1 MSRTVRY
8 RDHGK
13 GFNTPEPAAGYDG
26 SFTDDWYV
34 GDRRRDIA
42 DAERKAERLTGSAT
56 ANPGG
61 HAGGRAA
68 GMERSARE
76 ELEDVAA
83 ALERL
88 VPGLSKAKRN
98 EHAGDRRAG
107 EARDTDAR
115 AGRIESVLRAL
126 DRLDRRVEDLSGR
139 GEEDDNPPAA
149 RQKPLSRETRPHE
162 GAPPRPADLPGFE
175 TREPMSARGHARG
188 SEEKYGDDDV
198 KPLLREISDKMDRL
212 GGPQE
217 EHLSCMRREIES
229 LREAMISRDAQ
240 TDASGGRDF
249 RRLASA
255 VEGLKSERG
264 DNRLVYA
271 LRNEIADLRAS
282 LNRSNVEGLL
292 KSLESGYAH
301 LVERLDGLSR
311 NAVDPSLLDGIG
323 ERLSEVENAFRMMP
337 RADQVETLDRHV
349 HDIGQRLEV
358 LAERSGGRNLEML
371 GQEVRALRGIVESM
385 DVGDLVNGIGDRLG
399 EVTRRLD
406 DVDGYL
412 AEQRRFS
419 ERLTSMEN
427 RMPDAVAVDRLQERL
442 EEITAML
449 AEDRNREEPSKFDE
463 VDARFDDIVGRLERI
478 EHARAAK
485 SYDAAFTLL
494 EKRLAAID
502 GKIDALEMPDLKAGR
517 DAVAP
522 TFDADVLSRLEE
534 GIQRLN
540 ERLDGDISADPSALG
555 RIHEEIA
562 DLRRAVI
569 EDRPG
574 EDLEA
579 RIRELAEAVGQSGAS
594 GDDEALRNIEEKVA
608 RLSSIIDEAEKRVSG
623 MGHAGAAQAGAGQA
637 SDTLV
642 EGLRGDLKR
651 LLSAADQTDQRYRQE
666 TGDIQRLLSTIN
678 ERLAAL
684 EPAETFGRRLPG
696 SKSADPEDDRPL
708 EPGSGI
714 PAARNLPRTLEDPRE
729 RKVPASPHEEAR
741 NRKAD
746 FIAAARRAAQAAAA
760 EAAYEPQRSEPSD
773 DGEEESGARK
783 GWLKGRLSGIGRKK
797 GEPASEAAE
806 PRDER
811 NTESRKKIRAEIA
824 ASMAALRADT
834 ESEKETAAA
843 PDAPAAEDKPARAG
857 AAPSPSR
864 RRAILLAAAAVVIA
878 LGTLQVFRLVAP
890 SGGEVAV
897 NETPSPVVATTEA
910 QEAAVE
916 TASVTLPQEAGEP
929 AATSAA
935 ATPPAQSALAKQDG
949 QAKTPQAE
957 AKVPQDE
964 GPAIAAAPKTGQK
977 TPEARAPA
985 APPAAAPNG
994 SDSLAFAPPS
1004 GLANAFGS
1012 SVPAIP
1018 PGRIEQRTARVSPA
1032 GEAEKEV
1039 AGSGALPDSIGPISL
1054 RQAAERGEPKALF
1067 EVAVRYSE
1075 GKGVSPD
1082 LAKAVKYYEE
1092 AAAGGLA
1099 PAQYR
1104 LGSLYEKG
1112 QGVEKNLETAR
1123 LWYRRAADQGSAKA
1137 THNLAVLHAE
1147 GISGDPDFEVA
1158 ADWFERA
1165 ANYGVRDSQYNL
1177 GILYARGLGT
1187 EKNLTESYKWFALA
1201 AKQGDREAAKKRD
1214 EVANILTE
1222 VEMAEATLSVETWK
1236 PKPVDPAANEVA
1248 ADPTW
1253 SAPKASVSEA
1263 SLSEDPAEMVRSAQK
1278 MLATLGFDPGV
1289 ADGQIGPRTRAAV
1302 SAFQKEAGLPVTGEI
1317 DGKLLRALLG
1327 RSI

>member
-42 DAERKAERLTGSAT
+42 DAERRAERLTGSAT
-56 ANPGG
+56 ASVGG
-61 HAGGRAA
+61 QAGGVA
-68 GMERSARE
+68 RSARE

-88 VPGLSKAKRN
+88 VPGLSDEKRN
-98 EHAGDRRAG
+98 DRDGGRRAG
-107 EARDTDAR
+107 GARDTDAR

-139 GEEDDNPPAA
+139 GEEEDIPPAA
-149 RQKPLSRETRPHE
+149 RQKPLPREPRPHE
-162 GAPPRPADLPGFE
+162 GAGVPRPADVPAFD
-175 TREPMSARGHARG
+175 TREPMAVRGPARMSG
-188 SEEKYGDDDV
+188 EKYGDDDV

-229 LREAMISRDAQ
+229 LREALKTRDSQ
-240 TDASGGRDF
+240 TDTSGGQDF

-301 LVERLDGLSR
+301 LVERLDDLSR
-311 NAVDPSLLDGIG
+311 NSVDPSLLDGIG
-323 ERLSEVENAFRMMP
+323 ERLAEVENAFRMMP
-337 RADQVETLDRHV
+337 RAEQVETLDRHV
-349 HDIGQRLEV
+349 HDIGKRLEV
-358 LAERSGGRNLEML
+358 LAERSGGRDIEML
-371 GQEVRALRGIVESM
+371 GQEVRSLRGIVESM
-385 DVGDLVNGIGDRLG
+385 DVGDLVTGIGDRLG

-449 AEDRNREEPSKFDE
+449 AEDRSREEPSKFDE
-463 VDARFDDIVGRLERI
+463 VDARFDDIVDRLERI

-540 ERLDGDISADPSALG
+540 EKLDGDISADPSALG

-574 EDLEA
+574 ADLEA
-579 RIRELAEAVGQSGAS
+579 RIRELAEAVGRGGANA
-594 GDDEALRNIEEKVA
+594 DDEALRNIEEKVA
-608 RLSSIIDEAEKRVSG
+608 RLSSVIDEAERRVSG
-623 MGHAGAAQAGAGQA
+623 MGNAGAGLAGGGQA
-637 SDTLV
+637 GDALV
-642 EGLRGDLKR
+642 EGLRGDLRR

-666 TGDIQRLLSTIN
+666 TGDIQRLLSSIN
-678 ERLAAL
+678 DRLAAL
-684 EPAETFGRRLPG
+684 EPAETFGRR
-696 SKSADPEDDRPL
+696 SADVKSVDPEDDRPL
-708 EPGSGI
+708 EPGSGL
-714 PAARNLPRTLEDPRE
+714 PTLRNPPPTLEDPRV
-729 RKVPASPHEEAR
+729 RKAAASPQEEAR

-760 EAAYEPQRSEPSD
+760 EAAYEPQRSEPAEEG
-773 DGEEESGARK
+773 GEEGAAK
-783 GWLKGRLSGIGRKK
+783 KSWLKGRLSGIGRKK
-797 GEPASEAAE
+797 ADPA
-806 PRDER
+806 DETADQKDAR
-811 NTESRKKIRAEIA
+811 NTENRKKIRAEIA
-824 ASMAALRADT
+824 ASMAALRADA
-834 ESEKETAAA
+834 EPAKETAAA
-843 PDAPAAEDKPARAG
+843 PEAPTAGDKPARAG
-857 AAPSPSR
+857 AAPSSSR

-878 LGTLQVFRLVAP
+878 LGTLQVFRLVGP
-890 SGGEVAV
+890 SGGEIAV
-897 NETPSPVVATTEA
+897 NETPSPVAATTEA
-910 QEAAVE
+910 GDAPVE
-916 TASVTLPQEAGEP
+916 TASVTLPQGAGEP
-929 AATSAA
+929 PVTSTA
-935 ATPPAQSALAKQDG
+935 ATPPAQNPPAKRDVP
-949 QAKTPQAE
+949 ANTSQAE
-957 AKVPQDE
+957 AKVPEGE
-964 GPAIAAAPKTGQK
+964 GPTVSAAPKTAQR
-977 TPEARAPA
+977 TPEAGAQA
-985 APPAAAPNG
+985 APPAAVNN
-994 SDSLAFAPPS
+994 STDSLAFAPPS

-1018 PGRIEQRTARVSPA
+1018 PGRIEQRPANAASA
-1032 GEAEKEV
+1032 GEA
-1039 AGSGALPDSIGPISL
+1039 ARAPAASGELPESIGPVSL
-1054 RQAAERGEPKALF
+1054 RQAAEKGDPRALF

-1214 EVANILTE
+1214 EVANILTKA
-1222 VEMAEATLSVETWK
+1222 EMAEASLAVETWK
-1236 PKPVDPAANEVA
+1236 PKPVNPAANEVA
-1248 ADPTW
+1248 SDPAW
-1253 SAPKASVSEA
+1253 STSAANVSEA
-1263 SLSEDPAEMVRSAQK
+1263 SLTEDPAEMVRRAQK
-1278 MLATLGFDPGV
+1278 MLATLGFDPGA

>member
-13 GFNTPEPAAGYDG
+13 GPNAPEPEAGYGG

-34 GDRRRDIA
+34 GDRRRDVA
-42 DAERKAERLTGSAT
+42 DAGRKAERLTGSAT

-61 HAGGRAA
+61 YG
-68 GMERSARE
+68 RSARE

-88 VPGLSKAKRN
+88 VPGL
-98 EHAGDRRAG
+98 AG
-107 EARDTDAR
+107 EGSGERGDGRRGKETRDTDAR

-139 GEEDDNPPAA
+139 SEEDDAPPAA
-149 RQKPLSRETRPHE
+149 RENPLPNEERPHNASRRAE
-162 GAPPRPADLPGFE
+162 APRAAAHSRPVSPEVAPAHA
-175 TREPMSARGHARG
+175 SAGER
-188 SEEKYGDDDV
+188 DDDI
-198 KPLLREISDKMDRL
+198 KPLLREISSKMDRM
-212 GGPQE
+212 GGPQDE
-217 EHLSCMRREIES
+217 YLACMRREIES
-229 LREAMISRDAQ
+229 LREAIKTRDAEA
-240 TDASGGRDF
+240 DASDTREF
-249 RRLASA
+249 HRLASA
-255 VEGLKSERG
+255 VEGLKSDRG

-301 LVERLDGLSR
+301 LVERLDELSR
-311 NAVDPSLLDGIG
+311 SSVDPSLLDGIG
-323 ERLSEVENAFRMMP
+323 QRLGEVENAFRLMP
-337 RADQVETLDRHV
+337 RAEQVETLDRHV
-349 HDIGQRLEV
+349 HDIGRRLEG
-358 LAERSGGRNLEML
+358 LAERSNGQDLEVL
-371 GQEVRALRGIVESM
+371 GEEVRGLRALVERM
-385 DVGDLVNGIGDRLG
+385 DVSELVTGIEDRLG

-449 AEDRNREEPSKFDE
+449 AEDRSRQEPSKFDE
-463 VDARFDDIVGRLERI
+463 VDARFDDIVDRLERI

-502 GKIDALEMPDLKAGR
+502 GKIDALEMPEFRIDGEAN
-517 DAVAP
+517 AP
-522 TFDADVLSRLEE
+522 AFDADALLRLEE

-540 ERLDGDISADPSALG
+540 ERLDGEVSSDPKALG

-562 DLRRAVI
+562 GLRRAIV

-579 RIRELAEAVGQSGAS
+579 RIRELAEAVGRGSATD
-594 GDDEALRNIEEKVA
+594 DDEVLRHIEEKVS
-608 RLSSIIDEAEKRVSG
+608 RLSSVIDEAEKRVSG
-623 MGHAGAAQAGAGQA
+623 MGQGGEGAAQVPDAI
-637 SDTLV
+637 V
-642 EGLRGDLKR
+642 EGLRGDLRR
-651 LLSAADQTDQRYRQE
+651 LLSAADETDQRSRQE
-666 TGDIQRLLSTIN
+666 TGDIQRLLASIN
-678 ERLAAL
+678 DRLATL
-684 EPAETFGRRLPG
+684 EPAETFERG
-696 SKSADPEDDRPL
+696 SQDAKTADPDADRPL

-714 PAARNLPRTLEDPRE
+714 PAARNLPRTTEVSRE
-729 RKVPASPHEEAR
+729 RKTPASPQEEAR

-760 EAAYEPQRSEPSD
+760 EAAYEPRRTEPSD
-773 DGEEESGARK
+773 GGEEESGGRM
-783 GWLKGRLSGIGRKK
+783 GWLKGRLPAIGRKK
-797 GEPASEAAE
+797 AEPAAEADDGKDAG
-806 PRDER
+806 

-824 ASMAALRADT
+824 ASMAALRADP
-834 ESEKETAAA
+834 EPAKETAAA
-843 PDAPAAEDKPARAG
+843 PEAPAAEDKPAKAG
-857 AAPSPSR
+857 GAPTPSR

-897 NETPSPVVATTEA
+897 SDVAEPVVATPTTATASEKAPIKTVSASVGEKADAPPRAASTRKPPAKSPPAA
-910 QEAAVE
+910 QESAVQSPQAETEVAIAQAPAAVE
-916 TASVTLPQEAGEP
+916 
-929 AATSAA
+929 
-935 ATPPAQSALAKQDG
+935 
-949 QAKTPQAE
+949 
-957 AKVPQDE
+957 
-964 GPAIAAAPKTGQK
+964 APKTVPQA
-977 TPEARAPA
+977 PEAPATAKPSAPA
-985 APPAAAPNG
+985 SAGGEN
-994 SDSLAFAPPS
+994 LAFAPPS
-1004 GLANAFGS
+1004 GVANAFGS

-1018 PGRIEQRTARVSPA
+1018 PGTIQQKPANITAGDAAKASP
-1032 GEAEKEV
+1032 
-1039 AGSGALPDSIGPISL
+1039 GSDELPETIGPITL
-1054 RQAAERGEPKALF
+1054 RQAAENGDPKALF

-1075 GKGVSPD
+1075 GKGVAPD
-1082 LAKAVKYYEE
+1082 LSKAVKYYER

-1123 LWYRRAADQGSAKA
+1123 LWYRRAADKGSAKA

-1147 GISGDPDFEVA
+1147 GISGDPDFDVA

-1165 ANYGVRDSQYNL
+1165 ANFGVRDSQYNL

-1187 EKNLTESYKWFALA
+1187 EKNLIESYKWFALA
-1201 AKQGDREAAKKRD
+1201 AKQGDQEAAKKRD
-1214 EVANILTE
+1214 EVANILSKE
-1222 VEMAEATLSVETWK
+1222 EMAEASLAVDTWK
-1236 PKPVDPAANEVA
+1236 PSPVDPAANEVA
-1248 ADPTW
+1248 SDPTW
-1253 SAPKASVSEA
+1253 SAPAGNVSEA
-1263 SLSEDPAEMVRSAQK
+1263 SLTEDPAEMVRRAQK
-1278 MLATLGFDPGV
+1278 MLATLGFDPGA
-1289 ADGQIGPRTRAAV
+1289 ADGQMGPRTRAAV

-1317 DGKLLRALLG
+1317 DSTLLRTLLG